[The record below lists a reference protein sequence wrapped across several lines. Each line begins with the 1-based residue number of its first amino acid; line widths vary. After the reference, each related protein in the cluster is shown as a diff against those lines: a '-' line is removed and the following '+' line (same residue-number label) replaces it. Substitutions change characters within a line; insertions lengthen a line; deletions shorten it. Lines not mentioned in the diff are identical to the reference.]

1 MWSELQMNRN
11 SVMFSDWQEEKKE
24 CSLTTELNHTSLR
37 INVQETGLYIK
48 DVPQCFERKNKI

>member
-1 MWSELQMNRN
+1 MNRN